1 MWLYS
6 LVIEAS
12 ASSDEFLPPNAM
24 SYATFCRE
32 TAGERSMKRSGG
44 AVERLRQYIAMQRSG
59 SGKAEAI
66 HSNAAEWQ
74 WKGSGNT

>member
-12 ASSDEFLPPNAM
+12 ASSDEFMPPNAM

-32 TAGERSMKRSGG
+32 TAGERSIKWKC
-44 AVERLRQYIAMQRSG
+44 